1 MSHIL
6 AKIENSLAVM
16 LKPVV
21 KGMHFISGILL
32 FIMPIPV
39 ILDVVF
45 RFTASKSVPGV
56 IEIEE
61 FLLCITIFFGLAFVQ
76 WKGEHVKIDLLT
88 SRFPKWV
95 QDLLEVGMYSA
106 GTILFT
112 LMSYALYHDGMKRIA
127 GNEISFSLNIP
138 VGPFRYIAAFG
149 AAIMA
154 LTVLLT
160 LLKAVIRTLEAKKG
174 LWLILPFFVGCGL
187 ILPSLFGYF
196 PENLEGA
203 QAGLVGMGILFTLL
217 FLGMPIGFGMAIVG
231 FIGMTVIYQGPVPAL
246 GMVGIVSYSQAASY
260 MFTVVP
266 MFILM
271 GQFAYHSGISA
282 DIFRTGQVWLGRLPG
297 GLAMSSVGGCAGFSA
312 VCGDS
317 LATAVTMG
325 TVALPSMKENKYDMS
340 LATGSLAAGGTLG
353 ILIPPSA
360 AFIFYAI
367 VTEES
372 IGKLFLAGIM
382 PGILLTLIFMVII
395 YLRVLKNPALAPAGE
410 ATTFKE
416 KLLSLKGV
424 LGMLSLFLLI
434 MGGILGGFFSP
445 VEGGAVG
452 VAGASTYAAINRRL
466 TFAVIK
472 TSVLDTLFITCK
484 LITILIGVGILGYFL
499 AATRLPFEIAGYF
512 AGLEVNR
519 YMVFAGII
527 FMLIILGCVLNVIPM
542 ILLVLPTIF
551 PTVITLGF
559 DPIWFGVICVLVMEM
574 GQITPPIGVNVFAI
588 NSVAKDVP
596 MEKIFAGIVPFFIG
610 MILCVII
617 LVIFPQIALF
627 LPNLLFG

>member
-1 MSHIL
+1 MRSVIAKTVESLRRIL
-6 AKIENSLAVM
+6 Q
-16 LKPVV
+16 PVV
-21 KGMHFISGILL
+21 KVMYYISGALL
-32 FIMPIPV
+32 FLMPIPV

-45 RFTASKSVPGV
+45 RFTLSKSVPGA

-61 FLLCITIFFGLAFVQ
+61 FLLCLTIFFALAFVQ
-76 WKGEHVKIDLLT
+76 WRGEHVKIDLFT
-88 SRFPKWV
+88 KRFPQWV

-106 GTILFT
+106 AALFFA
-112 LMSYALYHDGMKRIA
+112 LMSSSLFHDGSKRLA
-127 GNEISFSLNIP
+127 SNEISFSLNIP
-138 VGPFRYIAAFG
+138 IGPFRYMAAFG
-149 AAIMA
+149 AAVLA
-154 LTVLLT
+154 LAVLAT
-160 LLKAVIRTLEAKKG
+160 LLEAIVRVLDSKRAA
-174 LWLILPFFVGCGL
+174 WLILPLTLGIGL
-187 ILPSLFGYF
+187 VLLPALGYF

-203 QAGLVGMGILFTLL
+203 QAGLTGMCLLFTLI

-231 FIGMTVIYQGPVPAL
+231 FAGMTVIYQGAAPAL
-246 GMVGIVSYSQAASY
+246 GMIGIVSYSQAASY

-282 DIFRTGQVWLGRLPG
+282 DLFRTGQVWLGRLPG

-372 IGKLFLAGIM
+372 IGELFLAGIL
-382 PGILLTLIFMVII
+382 PGVMLTTIFMIAI
-395 YLRVLKNPALAPAGE
+395 YIRARINPQLAPPGVR
-410 ATTFKE
+410 TTFVE
-416 KLLSLKGV
+416 KLISLKGV
-424 LGMLSLFLLI
+424 IGMLTIFLLI
-434 MGGILGGFFSP
+434 MGGILSGTFSP

-452 VAGASTYAAINRRL
+452 VVGASTYAALKGRL
-466 TFAVIK
+466 TLEIIK
-472 TSVLDTLFITCK
+472 RSVFETLFITCK
-484 LITILIGVGILGYFL
+484 LIMILIGVGILGYFL
-499 AATRLPFEIAGYF
+499 AATRLPFEIAEFF
-512 AGLEVNR
+512 AGLAINR
-519 YMVFAGII
+519 YLVFAGII
-527 FMLIILGCVLNVIPM
+527 GMLIGLGCVLNVIPM

-551 PTVITLGF
+551 PTVTTLGF
-559 DPIWFGVICVLVMEM
+559 DPIWFGVVCVLVMEM

-588 NSVAKDVP
+588 HSVAKDVP
-596 MEKIFAGIVPFFIG
+596 MEKIFVGIVPFFIG
-610 MILCVII
+610 MIICVAI
-617 LVIFPQIALF
+617 LVVFPQIALF
-627 LPNLLFG
+627 LPSLLF

>member
-1 MSHIL
+1 MRHLIDKTSMSL
-6 AKIENSLAVM
+6 NSVLE
-16 LKPVV
+16 PTT
-21 KGMHFISGILL
+21 KGMHFFSGILL
-32 FIMPIPV
+32 FLMPIPV
-39 ILDVVF
+39 ILDVIF

-61 FLLCITIFFGLAFVQ
+61 FMLGVTIFFGLAFVQ
-76 WKGEHVKIDLLT
+76 WKNDHVKIELLT

-95 QDLLEVGMYSA
+95 QDLLEVGMCSA
-106 GTILFT
+106 GTVLFS
-112 LMSYALYHDGMKRIA
+112 LMSFALYHDGLKKIA

-138 VGPFRYIAAFG
+138 VGPFRYMAAFG
-149 AAIMA
+149 AGVMA
-154 LTVLLT
+154 LAVLLT
-160 LLKAVIRTLEAKKG
+160 TLKAIGRVVEAEKGQWLVLPVVI
-174 LWLILPFFVGCGL
+174 GCGL
-187 ILPSLFGYF
+187 LVLPLLGFY
-196 PENLEGA
+196 PEDLEGA
-203 QAGLVGMGILFTLL
+203 AAGLTGMAILFTLL

-231 FIGMTVIYQGPVPAL
+231 FIGMTVIYQGSGPAL
-246 GMVGIVSYSQAASY
+246 GMVGIVSYSQSASY

-282 DIFRTGQVWLGRLPG
+282 DLFRTGQVWLGKLPG

-372 IGKLFLAGIM
+372 IGELFLAGIM
-382 PGILLTLIFMVII
+382 PGILLTSIFMVTI
-395 YLRVLKNPALAPAGE
+395 YLRVRFNPSLAPPGQ

-416 KLLSLKGV
+416 KVIALKGV
-424 LGMLSLFLLI
+424 VGMLSLFMLI

-452 VAGASTYAAINRRL
+452 VAGASIYAAVKGRL
-466 TFAVIK
+466 TIQMIK
-472 TSVLDTLFITCK
+472 TSVFETLFITCK

-499 AATRLPFEIAGYF
+499 AATRLPFEIADFF
-512 AGLEVNR
+512 ADLEVNR

-527 FMLIILGCVLNVIPM
+527 FMLVIMGCVLNVIPM

-551 PTVITLGF
+551 PTVTALGF
-559 DPIWFGVICVLVMEM
+559 DPIWFGVVCVLVMEM

-596 MEKIFAGIVPFFIG
+596 MEKIFAGIVPFFVG
-610 MILCVII
+610 MVLCVIL
-617 LVIFPQIALF
+617 LVVFPQIALF

>member
-1 MSHIL
+1 MRKVIAKTVETLRRIL
-6 AKIENSLAVM
+6 Q
-16 LKPVV
+16 PVV
-21 KGMHFISGILL
+21 KVMYYISGAVL
-32 FIMPIPV
+32 FLMPIPV

-45 RFTASKSVPGV
+45 RFTISKSVPGA

-61 FLLCITIFFGLAFVQ
+61 FLLCLTIFFALAFVQ
-76 WKGEHVKIDLLT
+76 WKGDHVKIDLFT
-88 SRFPKWV
+88 KRFPQWV

-106 GTILFT
+106 ATIFFA
-112 LMSYALYHDGMKRIA
+112 LMSMSLFHEGTKRIA
-127 GNEISFSLNIP
+127 SNEISFSLNIP
-138 VGPFRYIAAFG
+138 IGPFRYLAAVG
-149 AAIMA
+149 VAVLTLAVLATLLEAIVRVLDA
-154 LTVLLT
+154 KRTAWLVLPLTLGCGFVLLPA
-160 LLKAVIRTLEAKKG
+160 L
-174 LWLILPFFVGCGL
+174 
-187 ILPSLFGYF
+187 GYF
-196 PENLEGA
+196 PEDLEGA
-203 QAGLVGMGILFTLL
+203 QAGLTGMGLLFTLI

-231 FIGMTVIYQGPVPAL
+231 FAGMTVIYGGAGPAL
-246 GMVGIVSYSQAASY
+246 GMIGIVSYSQAASY

-282 DIFRTGQVWLGRLPG
+282 DLFRTGQVWLGRLPG

-372 IGKLFLAGIM
+372 IGELFLAGIL
-382 PGILLTLIFMVII
+382 PGIMLTTIFMIAI
-395 YLRVLKNPALAPAGE
+395 YIRALINPRLAPPGPK
-410 ATTFKE
+410 TTFVE
-416 KLLSLKGV
+416 KLISLKGV
-424 LGMLSLFLLI
+424 IGMLSIFLLI
-434 MGGILGGFFSP
+434 MGGILSGTFSP

-452 VAGASTYAAINRRL
+452 VAGASTYAALKGRL
-466 TFAVIK
+466 TLEVIK
-472 TSVLDTLFITCK
+472 RSVFETLFITCK
-484 LITILIGVGILGYFL
+484 LIMILIGVGILGYFL
-499 AATRLPFEIAGYF
+499 AATQLPFTIAEYF
-512 AGLEVNR
+512 AGLAINR
-519 YMVFAGII
+519 YLVFAGII
-527 FMLIILGCVLNVIPM
+527 GMLIGLGCVLNVIPM

-551 PTVITLGF
+551 PTVTTLGF
-559 DPIWFGVICVLVMEM
+559 DPIWFGVVCVLVMEM

-588 NSVAKDVP
+588 HSVAKDVP

-610 MILCVII
+610 MIICVAI
-617 LVIFPQIALF
+617 LVAFPQIALF
-627 LPNLLFG
+627 LPSLLF